1 MASGLKLHHAA
12 LAVIAFGAASLTS
25 KAEHASE
32 KTFAGSIV
40 IASEP
45 ETVWHALTKKVHV
58 DKYSRDPLGKD
69 VVGAE
74 TKIYFG
80 SADRKKIVG
89 EVAIF
94 EPPMRLTHT
103 FRFNAREGARTS
115 YVTYWI
121 KQVEGGSKLTISH
134 VGYKA
139 NSPEYVD
146 VSTEWPLAM
155 NRLKAYIEK

>member
-12 LAVIAFGAASLTS
+12 LAIIAFGAASLTS
-25 KAEHASE
+25 KAEHVNE
-32 KTFAGSIV
+32 KTFAHSIT
-40 IASEP
+40 IASQP
-45 ETVWHALTKKVHV
+45 ETVWQALTKKIHV

-69 VVGAE
+69 VDGAE
-74 TKIYFG
+74 TKIFFG
-80 SADRKKIVG
+80 SANRKKIVG

-103 FRFNAREGARTS
+103 FRFNAREGARNS

-121 KQVEGGSKLTISH
+121 KEVEGGSKLTVSH

-139 NSPEYVD
+139 NSAEYAD
-146 VSTEWPLAM
+146 VSAEWPRAM
-155 NRLKAYIEK
+155 NRLKAYVEN